1 MTVRLSLL
9 PLIGILWITS
19 CNYTGETRNHGPIV
33 LGDSSTIVTE
43 TDTGS
48 LKDFVTDI
56 TPPPQEEQQQPA
68 QDTAAIKQP
77 AQDST
82 QIKAVQ
88 QPAEEQTKQP
98 KAVAAAAATQPAGQG
113 LSVAFKEVTVFI
125 PNIVT
130 KTYRNQHPERAN
142 GATYQLAS
150 GTVNGK
156 QIKVS
161 GGNVTKI
168 SQRYQTVVMIKNQV
182 GTLQLDALSNTTD
195 WKPLRGSSNT
205 YYISGLEPS
214 RLEYTKASSSAIRNA
229 VQRATRAH
237 RMSRRYARE
246 WIESVRNVRATNQ
259 RPLYVVLKSVVWKI
273 EGKNAQGRAYQKQ
286 LRIDIPTP

>member
-1 MTVRLSLL
+1 MTVRLCLL
-9 PLIGILWITS
+9 PFACILLISS
-19 CNYTGETRNHGPIV
+19 CNYAGKTGNHGPIV

-43 TDTGS
+43 TDSES
-48 LKDFVTDI
+48 LKDLVTEI
-56 TPPPQEEQQQPA
+56 TPPAQEEQQQP
-68 QDTAAIKQP
+68 QDTVTSQQP

-82 QIKAVQ
+82 QIKAVK
-88 QPAEEQTKQP
+88 QPAEQQTKKP
-98 KAVAAAAATQPAGQG
+98 EAIAAATQPAGQG

-130 KTYRNQHPERAN
+130 KSYRNQHPERAN
-142 GATYQLAS
+142 GATYQLAG
-150 GTVNGK
+150 GTINGK

-168 SQRYQTVVMIKNQV
+168 SQRYQTIIMIKNQV

-195 WKPLRGSSNT
+195 WKPLRGGSNT
-205 YYISGLEPS
+205 YYISGLDPS
-214 RLEYTKASSSAIRNA
+214 KLEYTKASTSAIRNA

-237 RMSRRYARE
+237 RMSRRYAQE
-246 WIESVRNVRATNQ
+246 WMQSVRNVRATNQ

-273 EGKNAQGRAYQKQ
+273 EGKNAQGRAFQKQ